1 MSQTNRNSIRK
12 LTLAAV
18 FMALAIVVT
27 RFLSINVAVF
37 RFGFGMV
44 PVHLAGYLLGPF
56 WGALT
61 GLLADLIGLMINAG
75 GTPHLGITFTT
86 AMHGF
91 LAGMVVYW
99 NKSRLNPLTVTV
111 SGVLT
116 SILCSLLLMSF
127 WLSQLFGDGFTI
139 VLQARAVN
147 VFGQGLALIIVE
159 TLLIPVLYS
168 IRRYLPKGTEI
179 SWRLNRT
186 EDKYGKISEPSDK

>member
-18 FMALAIVVT
+18 FMALAIVLT

-75 GTPHLGITFTT
+75 DAAPGHYLHDCNARFPGRN
-86 AMHGF
+86 G
-91 LAGMVVYW
+91 
-99 NKSRLNPLTVTV
+99 R
-111 SGVLT
+111 VL
-116 SILCSLLLMSF
+116 
-127 WLSQLFGDGFTI
+127 
-139 VLQARAVN
+139 
-147 VFGQGLALIIVE
+147 E
-159 TLLIPVLYS
+159 
-168 IRRYLPKGTEI
+168 
-179 SWRLNRT
+179 
-186 EDKYGKISEPSDK
+186 